1 MNFRRMLALLLVA
14 MLLASGVSALADDT
28 AEPKYGGTL
37 VAYTSA
43 DPMNFDPA
51 TQTSWDQTIVAANI
65 LEGLVRLNP
74 EGTGIE
80 PGIAEDWSVSE
91 DGLVWTFN
99 LRHGA
104 KFHNGR
110 EVVAQDFKYSFERI
124 ADPEMASNA
133 AWKLNRLVGF
143 DAYQAGEAEEITGIK
158 VVDDYT
164 LELTLSQPFAPFISM
179 LASASLAVVPQE
191 AVEDYGED
199 FGLYAVSAGP
209 FTLGEWNFGQDLT
222 INAFED
228 YWAGR
233 PYLDAVKFRVI
244 NDENTRIVEFDAQT
258 LDVAW
263 ITPAH
268 YERLTTDPTYADS
281 IGYAYTLHTA
291 FLMFNMEQE
300 PFGSNKALRE
310 AVFYAMDT
318 QAVLELLQYRASYA
332 DRLLLPDM
340 LGGGEPCTESPRN
353 IELAKEKMAEAGYPD
368 GIDEVFTVITPA
380 WNNNIKI
387 LEIYQQNLKEIGIN
401 IEIGAMDTTAYNEAR
416 NSGNYKIAWGNVVAG
431 YPDPDAMIYP
441 TFHSSSIGASGNYA
455 RYNNPEVDA
464 LIDQARAST
473 NEEERDTLYQQID
486 NMVLEDLPYAYL
498 DHNIYVDIC
507 QPYVKNY
514 CPSALD
520 VSTYHRV
527 WIDK

>member
-1 MNFRRMLALLLVA
+1 MHIRNLVSLLLALALLCAPL
-14 MLLASGVSALADDT
+14 ALAEE
-28 AEPKYGGTL
+28 AGEEPKYGGTL
-37 VAYTSA
+37 VSYVSA

-51 TQTSWDQTIVAANI
+51 TLTAWDQTIVAANI

-80 PGIAEDWSVSE
+80 EGIAKEWSVSD
-91 DGLVWTFN
+91 DGLTWTFI
-99 LRHGA
+99 LREGA

-124 ADPEMASNA
+124 ADPETASAA
-133 AWKLNRLVGF
+133 AWMLNKLEGF
-143 DAYQAGEAEEITGIK
+143 EAFQNGEADEITGIK

-164 LELTLSQPFAPFISM
+164 LELKLSAPFAPFVSM

-191 AVEDYGED
+191 AVEEYGED
-199 FGLYAVSAGP
+199 FGLNVVSAGP
-209 FTLGEWNFGQDLT
+209 FTLGEWNFNQDLT

-228 YWAGR
+228 YWGGR

-244 NDENTRIVEFDAQT
+244 NDENTRIVEFDAGT
-258 LDVAW
+258 LDIAW

-268 YERLTTDPTYADS
+268 YDRIMNDPTYADS

-291 FLMFNMEQE
+291 FLIFNMEQE

-310 AVFYAMDT
+310 AVYYAMDT

-332 DRLLLPDM
+332 DRLLLPGM
-340 LGGGEPCTESPRN
+340 LGGGEECTESPRN

-368 GIDEVFTVITPA
+368 GIDEVFQVITPA

-401 IEIGAMDTTAYNEAR
+401 IEIGAMDNTAYNEAR
-416 NSGNYKIAWGNVVAG
+416 NNGQFKIAWGNVVAT
-431 YPDPDAMIYP
+431 YPDSDAMIYP
-441 TFHSSSIGASGNYA
+441 TFHSSNIGAGGNFA
-455 RYNNPEVDA
+455 RYSNAEVDA

-473 NEEERDTLYQQID
+473 SDEERAELYRQID
-486 NMVLEDLPYAYL
+486 DTVLEDLPYAYL
-498 DHNIYVDIC
+498 DHNIYVDVC

-520 VSTYHRV
+520 VTTYHRV
-527 WIDK
+527 WLDK